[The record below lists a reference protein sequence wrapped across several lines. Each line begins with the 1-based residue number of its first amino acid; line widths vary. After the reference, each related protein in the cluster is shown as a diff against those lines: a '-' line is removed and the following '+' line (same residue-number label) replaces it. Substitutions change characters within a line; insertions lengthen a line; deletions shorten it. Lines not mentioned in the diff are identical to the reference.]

1 MISVPCFISLDLP
14 LRLWKMADKG
24 REECF
29 WICFALFL
37 HKWEQKVYT
46 KWPRNL
52 PTPTKVIQKRGRMNG
67 IVFRFIKNISAN
79 KRKYLWVVHNMAE
92 QKCGNWWVDKKRFE
106 KGQSGP
112 GSWGQWG
119 QIFIRC
125 HQVRKVKLRPH
136 IRLIR
141 SLRNWNIV
149 YIPSHR
155 SASTRYWFI
164 CSGRWYYHDLW
175 LLWLHCWCYRC
186 VATTGSKHTSI
197 EK

>member
-1 MISVPCFISLDLP
+1 MISVHVLYLSTCLWGFGRWQIRDGKSVFGFVLLCF
-14 LRLWKMADKG
+14 
-24 REECF
+24 
-29 WICFALFL
+29 
-37 HKWEQKVYT
+37 YT
-46 KWPRNL
+46 NENKKFTLSDPETY
-52 PTPTKVIQKRGRMNG
+52 PPTKVIQKRGRMNG

-112 GSWGQWG
+112 GSSGQWG

-125 HQVRKVKLRPH
+125 HKVRKVKLRPH

-149 YIPSHR
+149 YDWVVAWGQFPCTRSPRTSH
-155 SASTRYWFI
+155 
-164 CSGRWYYHDLW
+164 LW
-175 LLWLHCWCYRC
+175 
-186 VATTGSKHTSI
+186 
-197 EK
+197 

>member
-141 SLRNWNIV
+141 SFRNWNIV
-149 YIPSHR
+149 YILYSQ
-155 SASTRYWFI
+155 SSL
-164 CSGRWYYHDLW
+164 SLG
-175 LLWLHCWCYRC
+175 
-186 VATTGSKHTSI
+186 
-197 EK
+197 